1 MIANRAF
8 QASETPEVSAMA
20 SMTPM
25 KNMRQYPD
33 TFSQGR
39 ETQDGASLLSH
50 IAAED
55 DYDNLFEYSSLFLET
70 PKSKNGLGG
79 SAMHEKELAISQD
92 GIGDIVNKYQRMKM
106 ATQTQRF
113 FSAVQQPAM
122 TKDLPEQTYRSKAKR
137 RVDLE
142 KLKILSRTQIQKHN
156 AHTEAEMKL
165 CQSMQ
170 RAHDALF
177 RLADVADDS
186 YESANGLLRT
196 RMYQPAK
203 DRVTHKS
210 TKISPTPS
218 PEKRKRTL
226 RRYRSLMKSLTR

>member
-70 PKSKNGLGG
+70 PKRHNGLGG
-79 SAMHEKELAISQD
+79 GVMHEKELATSQYS
-92 GIGDIVNKYQRMKM
+92 IGDIVNKYQRMKM
-106 ATQTQRF
+106 ATKTQRS
-113 FSAVQQPAM
+113 FSAVQQPVV
-122 TKDLPEQTYRSKAKR
+122 TQDVPEQTYRSKAKR
-137 RVDLE
+137 QVDLE
-142 KLKILSRTQIQKHN
+142 KLKILSRTQIQKYN